1 LKARP
6 NGTVSDSREPRIT
19 PWTIAMRAVITVDQQ
34 RRLLRFEF
42 EQRAT
47 VTDWKEAQ
55 AAFLRLS
62 EETGIRRALVDV
74 RRQMT
79 AGPQL

>member
-1 LKARP
+1 
-6 NGTVSDSREPRIT
+6 
-19 PWTIAMRAVITVDQQ
+19 MRAVIAVDQQ
-34 RRLLRFEF
+34 RRFLRFEF

-47 VTDWKEAQ
+47 VSDWKEAQ

-74 RRQMT
+74 HTHLLR
-79 AGPQL
+79 LE